1 MPAIYV
7 SNYAEEK
14 TQNRLSF
21 ESVEGTIFAGMAKS
35 ASYDGLRINDVK
47 WELSP
52 FSLLM
57 LTANIDVTGGAI
69 RKAEQIYI
77 DGNIKMSLLN
87 PKSFTAA
94 NARIMIP
101 AKPLLSQVELPV
113 PVVASGR
120 FRVDVESI
128 DFENGCQQLSGKG
141 SWIRA
146 GMNIN
151 GKPLDLGGFTADLS
165 CETPALAMQISPNN
179 GIELD
184 AKILFEVSGK
194 YSAKGTF
201 TIPNNFPNEV
211 KQGAVYFGEAKGQ
224 GRYDLNIKSN

>member
-7 SNYAEEK
+7 SNYAQAK

-21 ESVEGTIFAGMAKS
+21 ESVEGTVFSGMAKS
-35 ASYDGLRINDVK
+35 VSYDGLRIMDVK

-57 LTANIDVTGGAI
+57 LSANVDVTGGAI
-69 RKAEQIYI
+69 RKTEQIYV

-87 PKSFTAA
+87 PQRFSAE
-94 NARIMIP
+94 NARVMVP
-101 AKPLLSQVELPV
+101 AKALLAQVELPV
-113 PVVASGR
+113 SVLASGR
-120 FRVDVESI
+120 FRIDIESMDYI
-128 DFENGCQQLSGKG
+128 DGCQALSGKG

-146 GMNIN
+146 AMNIN
-151 GKPLDLGGFTADLS
+151 GKPLDLGGFDAVLS
-165 CETPALAMQISPNN
+165 CETPAIAMQITPNN

-184 AKILFEVSGK
+184 AKILLEASGK
-194 YSAKGTF
+194 YSAKGNF

-211 KQGAVYFGEAKGQ
+211 KQGAIYFGEAKGQ